1 MERTNGKRIAIVTGS
16 ALGLGYELTRQLIDR
31 GWFVAGIDFNAERQ
45 TELAGEFPRGS
56 YRGFVGD
63 VSDEDFVKASVAD
76 IAKIG
81 HIDLLINNAGQ
92 PSFKV
97 PTAYEVVRPDAQG
110 MRRTEPQNRQR
121 DEHRRY
127 ARQRQ
132 RIRVLRHQMG

>member
-63 VSDEDFVKASVAD
+63 VSDETSSKPRWPISPRS
-76 IAKIG
+76 G
-81 HIDLLINNAGQ
+81 T
-92 PSFKV
+92 S
-97 PTAYEVVRPDAQG
+97 TC
-110 MRRTEPQNRQR
+110 
-121 DEHRRY
+121 
-127 ARQRQ
+127 
-132 RIRVLRHQMG
+132 

>member
-56 YRGFVGD
+56 YLGFVAVCLTVLAGDFSWGVYHGCVGD
-63 VSDEDFVKASVAD
+63 VSDEDFVKASVAE

-81 HIDLLINNAGQ
+81 HSDLLINNAGQ
-92 PSFKV
+92 PSFKT
-97 PTAYEVVRPDAQG
+97 PTAYEAADVDKC
-110 MRRTEPQNRQR
+110 
-121 DEHRRY
+121 
-127 ARQRQ
+127 
-132 RIRVLRHQMG
+132 L